1 MNRLT
6 LAAVSLLALGAAAC
20 SDREDDVAMRPEPGA
35 APVAVSE
42 QTAEAATGAA
52 ALAFGMTREQ
62 LEDADLMSL
71 NNTDLGDVETLVLDA
86 NGTLTHVV
94 VELEGPGDLMKVVP
108 LANLGVG
115 EQVDG
120 SAIDLTTDLTAA
132 QLTALP
138 DWTPPAQ

>member
-1 MNRLT
+1 MTRLT
-6 LAAVSLLALGAAAC
+6 LAALGLLVLGAAAC
-20 SDREDDVAMRPEPGA
+20 SDREDDVAIAPASGG

-86 NGTLTHVV
+86 GGTLTHVV
-94 VELEGPGDLMKVVP
+94 VELEGPADLRKIVP
-108 LANLGVG
+108 LGNLGVG

-120 SAIDLTTDLTAA
+120 SSKDLTTDLTAA
-132 QLTALP
+132 QLEALP

>member
-20 SDREDDVAMRPEPGA
+20 SDREDDVAMAPAPGA
-35 APVAVSE
+35 APVAVPE
-42 QTAEAATGAA
+42 ETAEAATQTA
-52 ALAFGMTREQ
+52 ALAFGMTRGQ

-86 NGTLTHVV
+86 SGTLTHVV
-94 VELEGPGDLMKVVP
+94 VELEGRGDLKKAVP

-138 DWTPPAQ
+138 EWTPPAQ

>member
-1 MNRLT
+1 MTRLT
-6 LAAVSLLALGAAAC
+6 YAALGLLALGAAAC
-20 SDREDDVAMRPEPGA
+20 TDREDDVAIAPASGAEPVA
-35 APVAVSE
+35 APE
-42 QTAEAATGAA
+42 QVAEAATGAA

-62 LEDADLMSL
+62 LEDSDLMSL

-86 NGTLTHVV
+86 NGALTHVV
-94 VELEGPGDLMKVVP
+94 VELEGPGDLHKIVP

-120 SAIDLTTDLTAA
+120 SSKDLTTDLTAA

-138 DWTPPAQ
+138 DWTPPAR

>member
-1 MNRLT
+1 MSRLT
-6 LAAVSLLALGAAAC
+6 PVALGLLALGAAAC
-20 SDREDDVAMRPEPGA
+20 SDREEDVAMAPTPGA
-35 APVAVSE
+35 EPVAVPE
-42 QTAEAATGAA
+42 QVAEAATGAA

-94 VELEGPGDLMKVVP
+94 VELEGPADLHKIVP
-108 LANLGVG
+108 LGNLGVG

-120 SAIDLTTDLTAA
+120 SSKDLTTDLSAA
-132 QLTALP
+132 QLEDLP
-138 DWTPPAQ
+138 DWTPPAA

>member
-1 MNRLT
+1 MTRLT
-6 LAAVSLLALGAAAC
+6 LAALGLLALGAAAC
-20 SDREDDVAMRPEPGA
+20 SDREEDVAVAPAPGA

-42 QTAEAATGAA
+42 QTAEAATQAA

-94 VELEGPGDLMKVVP
+94 VELEGPAELHKIVP
-108 LANLGVG
+108 LGELGVG

-120 SAIDLTTDLTAA
+120 SSKDLTTDLTAA
-132 QLTALP
+132 QLEALP

>member
-20 SDREDDVAMRPEPGA
+20 SDREEDVAITPEPGA
-35 APVAVSE
+35 APIAAPE
-42 QTAEAATGAA
+42 ATAEAATGAA
-52 ALAFGMTREQ
+52 ALAFGMTRDQ

-94 VELEGPGDLMKVVP
+94 VELEGPGDLMKAVP

-138 DWTPPAQ
+138 NWTPPAQ

>member
-1 MNRLT
+1 MTRLT
-6 LAAVSLLALGAAAC
+6 PVALAVLALGAAAC
-20 SDREDDVAMRPEPGA
+20 SDREEDVAMAPAPGA
-35 APVAVSE
+35 DPVAVPE
-42 QTAEAATGAA
+42 QVAEAATGAA

-94 VELEGPGDLMKVVP
+94 VELEGPADLHKIVP
-108 LANLGVG
+108 LGNLGVG

-120 SAIDLTTDLTAA
+120 SSKDLTTDLSAA
-132 QLTALP
+132 QLEDLP
-138 DWTPPAQ
+138 DWTPPAA